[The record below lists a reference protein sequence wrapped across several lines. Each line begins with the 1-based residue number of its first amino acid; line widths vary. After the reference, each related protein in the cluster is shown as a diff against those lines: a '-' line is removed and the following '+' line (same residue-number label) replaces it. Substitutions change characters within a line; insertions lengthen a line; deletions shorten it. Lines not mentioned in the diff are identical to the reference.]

1 MPKVGSLK
9 PQIAQI
15 SLKISDVF
23 TISGTQISDIYIK
36 NKMSVHFQ
44 GMSKTLQFP
53 HTIAL
58 QGAPTLS
65 VGISPEG
72 LYNRLNNAGRII
84 LLNQNAIQFA
94 SAPFI
99 RIGDKFFMLT
109 TRDPVAVEG
118 PDDIPAMKNYYHPA
132 VSEKQTSISL
142 ATPLLEMVYKLGKWR
157 KPSPSGVNGFGRLTT
172 RVIKRMISP
181 LLSGNTQALMPIGVE
196 EYEVANTANQAQ
208 QITLVIPRPS
218 LVNLQEKEL
227 KPTDQ
232 DTVYITSTPV
242 KGHVHE
248 DFRDAS
254 IRGVVMGSKES
265 PDRMVIA
272 VPEMNGVEI
281 DTQPYFCLNR
291 LKQDLLLNE
300 DGSFYETRASQRSA
314 ASQSSKREPI
324 PNQDY
329 GAAISLTFTL
339 KPKATIKIPVAIAL
353 DFPQQRFIDG
363 KKFERKYV
371 KSFKDKK
378 TRAVDMAKMAL
389 ENYPKWLSRTLTIQS
404 RIFNLI
410 QQSPSYKN
418 DKNGALRLTRLIL
431 NEFSFPL
438 SNAAVWVEDKDG
450 NDRARFLECF
460 DYAYINPSD
469 VDWYS
474 MVMLILFPN
483 IERELCQ
490 RFVDSILAEDLKER
504 YYHYHASFVEARKHF
519 EEYPEEYQGQ
529 SLTQIRDA
537 FKIKGSVA
545 HDLGALPKGHAL
557 RNVSD
562 YAWYNNNYW
571 VDLFPKLVL
580 RVLRNVKFLN
590 EIDFLE
596 KNWKTL
602 KFGFEYLKELD
613 IDGDG
618 IPEGN
623 PGEVKNTFDNLTLF
637 GVDAYDATTFMAGCQ
652 AMIKMAEMMKDT
664 AAKKYY
670 QECFEKASMSF
681 EKLWTDTKNNK
692 GRRLQYYI
700 TCLDTVT
707 GKTNTDVWTNQLD
720 ALWYLIAIGEESFIS
735 EKKAKQILKTIYD
748 NNRTVM
754 GWAMCRTEDGG
765 KVESEQGQD
774 VYTTSNYVFAQLLDY
789 YGMVKESKE
798 VYKAMDK
805 VIFQH
810 ANSLISPDNL
820 RAELEQE
827 EGETEPA
834 PHYIVAAYPRP
845 GAVLTQIVMQFIK
858 ELQKQTGATKID
870 SKQLK
875 SFVTALMK

>member
-1 MPKVGSLK
+1 MPNANS
-9 PQIAQI
+9 I
-15 SLKISDVF
+15 KISDVF
-23 TISGTQISDIYIK
+23 TISGAQISEIYTK
-36 NKMSVHFQ
+36 NKMIVHFQ

-65 VGISPEG
+65 VGISPDG
-72 LYNRLNNAGRII
+72 LYNRLNNAGRLI

-99 RIGDKFFMLT
+99 RVDDKFFMLT
-109 TRDPVAVEG
+109 TRNPKAVEG
-118 PDDIPAMKNYYHPA
+118 PDDVPALKNYYHPPA
-132 VSEKQTSISL
+132 TEKQTSISL
-142 ATPLLEMVYKLGKWR
+142 ATPLAEMVYKLGKAR
-157 KPSPSGVNGFGRLTT
+157 VTRTMVSPF
-172 RVIKRMISP
+172 
-181 LLSGNTQALMPIGVE
+181 LSGDVQALMPIGVE
-196 EYEVANTANQAQ
+196 EYEVTNNSNKSLK
-208 QITLVIPRPS
+208 ITLVIPKPS

-232 DTVYITSTPV
+232 DTVYICSTPV
-242 KGHVHE
+242 KGHLHE
-248 DFRDAS
+248 DFKRAG
-254 IRGVVMGSKES
+254 IRGVVMASKES
-265 PDRMVIA
+265 QDRMVIA
-272 VPEMNGVEI
+272 VPDMRGIEI
-281 DTQPYFCLNR
+281 DTHPSFCLNH
-291 LKQDLLLNE
+291 LKQDLLLND
-300 DGSFYETRASQRSA
+300 DGSFYE
-314 ASQSSKREPI
+314 KREPI
-324 PNQDY
+324 VNQDY

-339 KPKATIKIPVAIAL
+339 KPKAAIKIPVAIVL

-371 KSFKDKK
+371 KAFKDKK
-378 TRAVDMAKMAL
+378 TRAVDMAKVAL
-389 ENYPKWLSRTLTIQS
+389 ANFPKWLSRTLTIQS
-404 RIFNLI
+404 RIFNQI

-418 DKNGALRLTRLIL
+418 DRNGALRLTRLIL

-438 SNAAVWVEDKDG
+438 SNAAVWVEDKNG
-450 NDRARFLECF
+450 RDRARFLECF
-460 DYAYINPSD
+460 DYAYIDPSD

-474 MVMLILFPN
+474 MVLLILFPN

-490 RFVDSILAEDLKER
+490 SFINSIERENTNER

-519 EEYPEEYQGQ
+519 EEYPEEYEGQ
-529 SLTQIRDA
+529 SLTQIRDV
-537 FKIKGSVA
+537 IKVKDTVS
-545 HDLGALPKGHAL
+545 HDVGALPKGHAL

-562 YAWYNNNYW
+562 YAWYNDNYW
-571 VDLFPKLVL
+571 VDLFPKLAL
-580 RVLRNVKFLN
+580 RVLRNVKFLGDS
-590 EIDFLE
+590 DFLK

-602 KFGFEYLKELD
+602 KFGFEHLKKLD

-637 GVDAYDATTFMAGCQ
+637 GVDAYDATTFMAGGW
-652 AMIKMAEMMKDT
+652 AMIRMAEMMKDT
-664 AAKKYY
+664 AAQKYY
-670 QECFEKASMSF
+670 QECFKKASMSF
-681 EKLWTDTKNNK
+681 EKLWTDAKNSK

-720 ALWYLIAIGEESFIS
+720 ALWYLIAMGEESFIS
-735 EKKAKQILKTIYD
+735 EKKAKQILKTIYA
-748 NNRTVM
+748 NNRTTM

-789 YGMVKESKE
+789 YGLTRESKE

-805 VIFQH
+805 VIFRH

-827 EGETEPA
+827 EGETEPG

-845 GAVLTQIVMQFIK
+845 GAVLTHIVMQFIK
-858 ELQKQTGATKID
+858 ELQKRTGSTKIN

-875 SFVTALMK
+875 SFVTALLK